1 LQRNSLIKELGVA
14 QMKAQVLTIALLAA
28 ALGGCTTAE
37 ESLTGAAAGATAGAL
52 LTNSVGG
59 AVAGAAI
66 AGFGTYLVTTAD
78 GKCKY
83 RNSKGQVY
91 KTRCHWR

>member
-1 LQRNSLIKELGVA
+1 LEWLAHALA
-14 QMKAQVLTIALLAA
+14 IALLTA
-28 ALGGCTTAE
+28 ALGGCTTVE

-52 LTNSVGG
+52 LTDSVGG
-59 AVAGAAI
+59 AVAGAVI

-91 KTRCHWR
+91 KTKCHWK